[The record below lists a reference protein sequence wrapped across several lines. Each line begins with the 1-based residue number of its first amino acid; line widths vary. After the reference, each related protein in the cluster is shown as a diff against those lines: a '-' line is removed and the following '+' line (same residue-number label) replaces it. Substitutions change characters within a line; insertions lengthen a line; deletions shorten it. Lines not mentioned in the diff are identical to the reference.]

1 MKTHFILSTML
12 LVMFSMTIQ
21 AQQGKFAVNPNG
33 AKDEALVREYVN
45 AITSR
50 NAAQLGQIHASD
62 YLGYG
67 PKWDSPQSREKM
79 LQNVQNI
86 WDNFDNIKY
95 DRIRMI
101 SVNVSKDEI
110 PEYNGNW
117 VFVWGVFQGKEKS
130 TGKEVSL
137 DVHET
142 LKIENEKIKLKVTYY
157 NELDGMIQA
166 GQYTPN

>member
-1 MKTHFILSTML
+1 MKKLIFIPTML
-12 LVMFSMTIQ
+12 LILFSMTIQ
-21 AQQGKFAVNPNG
+21 AQGNFVLNPNG
-33 AKDEALVREYVN
+33 EKDQAVVRAYIQ
-45 AITSR
+45 AMTSR
-50 NAAQLGQIHASD
+50 NAAQLGQTHAPD

-67 PKWDSPQSREKM
+67 PRWDSPQSREKM
-79 LQNVQNI
+79 LQNVQDI
-86 WDNFDNIKY
+86 WDNYDNIRY

-117 VFVWGVFQGKEKS
+117 VFVWGVFLGKEKA

-142 LKIENEKIKLKVTYY
+142 LKIENGKIRGKVTYY

-166 GQYTPN
+166 GQYNPN

>member
-1 MKTHFILSTML
+1 
-12 LVMFSMTIQ
+12 MFSMTIQ

-33 AKDEALVREYVN
+33 AKDEAVVREYVN
-45 AITSR
+45 AMTSR
-50 NAAQLGQIHASD
+50 NEAQISQIHAQN

-67 PKWDSPQSREKM
+67 PRWDTPQSHERM
-79 LQNVQNI
+79 LQNVQSI
-86 WDNFDNIKY
+86 WYNYDNIKY

-117 VFVWGVFQGKEKS
+117 VFVWGVFLGKEKS
-130 TGKEVSL
+130 TGKEVSI
-137 DVHET
+137 DVHEA
-142 LKIENEKIKLKVTYY
+142 LKIENGKITGKVTYY
-157 NELDGMIQA
+157 NELDGMIQV